1 MIENAYLLYAN
12 YGIKETDTQTDM
24 ITKAAEKSFKD
35 FCRRVSYQQKV
46 PIDRRTDMEREV
58 ENLLSTEIQNL
69 LHTASQSNATQ
80 DRFDSVHHRICEAVL
95 RVYDTIGGIP
105 YGIAQ
110 RWLNLTLLNMVVI
123 ESTLAAD
130 VWPICNI
137 RHFFHAPVDM
147 YVLEAAA
154 SNNRSHPF
162 QNGLS
167 LKAAPIQH
175 EDGAISLDWFIAG
188 KTLPFEHW
196 DYDLYRHFQT
206 AIRER
211 LQPDIANGTYQDV
224 LDWSM
229 KAYLEVIA
237 RRIR

>member
-1 MIENAYLLYAN
+1 MAEKAYLLYAN
-12 YGIKETDTQTDM
+12 YKIKETDTPNEM
-24 ITKAAEKSFKD
+24 ITKAAEKSFMD

-46 PIDRRTDMEREV
+46 PFDSFTAIEREV
-58 ENLLSTEIQNL
+58 ESLLTVEIPNL
-69 LHTASQSNATQ
+69 LHTASQPNATQ
-80 DRFDSVHHRICEAVL
+80 DNFDSAHKNVCEAIL
-95 RVYDTIGGIP
+95 RVYEPVGGVP

-123 ESTLAAD
+123 ESILDVD
-130 VWPICNI
+130 VWSIGSV
-137 RHFFHAPVDM
+137 RHFFHVPVEM

-154 SNNRSHPF
+154 SSNRIRPF
-162 QNGLS
+162 QNSLF

-175 EDGAISLDWFIAG
+175 EDGTSTFHWFVAG
-188 KTLPFEHW
+188 TTLTFEHW
-196 DYDLYRHFQT
+196 DYDLYRNFQT

-211 LQPDIANGTYQDV
+211 LQPDIASGTYKDV

-229 KAYLEVIA
+229 RAYLEVIA